1 MERLEVRHLRTL
13 CAIADTD
20 SLRRAAA
27 AQGYSQPALTT
38 QLQRIEL
45 YFGEPLFA
53 RSSVGVAPTALGAEI
68 VAQARD
74 VPPAWTHW
82 GRAPTVPSRR
92 KAEPCTAP
100 DTDRDVRLLGVIARR
115 QLFYRALHCQRL
127 VRMRASWHTPR

>member
-53 RSSVGVAPTALGAEI
+53 RSSVDVAPTALGAEI

-74 VPPAWTHW
+74 VPARMDALGP
-82 GRAPTVPSRR
+82 RANRSV
-92 KAEPCTAP
+92 KAEGRTVHCSRYRP
-100 DTDRDVRLLGVIARR
+100 RR
-115 QLFYRALHCQRL
+115 EASRCYRA
-127 VRMRASWHTPR
+127 

>member
-1 MERLEVRHLRTL
+1 MERLELRHLRTL

-53 RSSVGVAPTALGAEI
+53 RSSVGAEMVELLEEGAVDVA
-68 VAQARD
+68 VAVTVR
-74 VPPAWTHW
+74 
-82 GRAPTVPSRR
+82 PTVIAVACCSRYR
-92 KAEPCTAP
+92 P
-100 DTDRDVRLLGVIARR
+100 RR
-115 QLFYRALHCQRL
+115 EASRCYRA
-127 VRMRASWHTPR
+127 